1 MIDTY
6 DKLLAAVSRTAN
18 RKDAEFVASIPD
30 FVSLAEAEMRRE
42 INARGEV
49 VTTDLDLEDDYWP
62 LPCGFDGVVSIN
74 GTGDGYRKIDYV
86 SSDVLDQRTWANY
99 DNSYT
104 ISGGRMY
111 FGRAPGGVKLRYRT
125 LFNPLSTRNRCNWL
139 LQQHPDVYLYGALKH
154 TAPYLEDDQR
164 LNTWQGLFGTAIDRV
179 NQQAIEQSFS
189 GPIKIRATGVV

>member
-1 MIDTY
+1 MISTY
-6 DKLLAAVSRTAN
+6 DELKSAVSRTAN
-18 RKDAEFVASIPD
+18 RNDAAFIASVPD
-30 FVSLAEAEMRRE
+30 FISLAEAEMRRL

-49 VTTDLDLEDDYWP
+49 RTVDLDLEDDYWS

-74 GTGDGYRKIDYV
+74 GTGDSYRKINFV

-104 ISGGRMY
+104 ISGDRMY

-125 LFNPLSTRNRCNWL
+125 LFEPLSARNRCNWL
-139 LQQHPDVYLYGALKH
+139 LSKNPDVYLYGALKH

-164 LNTWQGLFGTAIDRV
+164 LNTWQGLFASAIADV
-179 NQQAIEQSFS
+179 NQQAIEQNFS

>member
-139 LQQHPDVYLYGALKH
+139 LQHHPDVYLYGALKH